1 MCLFTYDL
9 MEAKFKRAYEC
20 LFRLLGSK
28 SVELSGT
35 VDIINFSQK
44 HLILFKIEVALNLL
58 HKHRI
63 FVMVYNLCLSEF
75 VAFFLGKTYAHAKN
89 LNNSV

>member
-1 MCLFTYDL
+1 MCLFTNDL
-9 MEAKFKRAYEC
+9 MEAKFKRPYKS
-20 LFRLLGSK
+20 LFRLFSSK
-28 SVELSGT
+28 SIELSGA

-44 HLILFKIEVALNLL
+44 HLILLKIEVALNLL

-63 FVMVYNLCLSEF
+63 LVMVYNLCLSEF
-75 VAFFLGKTYAHAKN
+75 VTFFLGKTYAHAKN